1 MRRSR
6 PFCAEAPFVG
16 PQRGF
21 SLLLKGIDHGDTVE
35 DHALTEILAPDFFAA
50 PAFGGRNNHGVPD
63 RDLETTSNLN
73 GLVYQ
78 ARVSGDDGLEAKMLD
93 DFISNLSGRSVFQF
107 AGQDI
112 V

>member
-1 MRRSR
+1 M
-6 PFCAEAPFVG
+6 G
-16 PQRGF
+16 LQRGF
-21 SLLLKGIDHGDTVE
+21 SLLLKGVNHGDAVK
-35 DHALTEILAPDFFAA
+35 DHALTEVLAPDFFAA

-63 RDLETTSNLN
+63 RELETTSNLN

-78 ARVSGDDGLEAKMLD
+78 ARVSGDDGLKAEMLD
-93 DFISNLSGRSVFQF
+93 DFISNLSGRNVFQF